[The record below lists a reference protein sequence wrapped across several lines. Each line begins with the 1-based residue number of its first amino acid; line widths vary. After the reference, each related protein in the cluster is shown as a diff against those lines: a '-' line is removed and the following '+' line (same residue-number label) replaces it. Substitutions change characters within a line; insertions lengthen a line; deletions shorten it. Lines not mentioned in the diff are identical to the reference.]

1 MPIAA
6 KPPHAFPRRVLLAV
20 TGLSPQVVTETL
32 YALTQRQQP
41 PFVPTEVRLI
51 TTATGAR
58 EARLNL
64 LAEKTGW
71 FHRLRAEYR
80 LPAIRFDADCIHV
93 LDDGQGR
100 ALDDIRTP
108 EQNERAA
115 DFITD
120 IVRSLTE
127 DDSAALHVSLAGGR
141 KTMGYYLGYA
151 LSLYGRAQ
159 DALSHVLVSEP
170 FENNREFFYP
180 TRNEHP
186 IRVRRGDKE
195 QTFDCREAQVDLAP
209 IPFVRLRDGLPERL
223 RKGSAPF
230 SRVVAAAERSRRPPQ
245 LALQV
250 GARTALLDDEPLTLP
265 PVAYAVLLWLADRAR
280 RGAGAVDWR
289 REDAFE
295 EFMRIARRVMKPA
308 SGEYERIEQAFGW
321 RRHAPLKLAEYF
333 EPHKS
338 RINAAIAQLLGQPAA
353 ARYAIRATRSRDGV
367 LYDLPLQAGEID
379 IRP

>member
-1 MPIAA
+1 MQ
-6 KPPHAFPRRVLLAV
+6 PHEYPRRILLAA

-41 PFVPTEVRLI
+41 AFVPSEVRLI
-51 TTATGAR
+51 TTATGER

-64 LAEKTGW
+64 LAERTGW

-80 LPAIRFDADCIHV
+80 LPAIRFDTDCIHV

-100 ALDDIRTP
+100 GLDDIRTP
-108 EQNERAA
+108 AENERAA
-115 DFITD
+115 DFITE

-180 TRNEHP
+180 TRREHP
-186 IRVRRGDKE
+186 IRVRRGDRE
-195 QTFDCREAQVDLAP
+195 QTFDCRQAQVDLAP
-209 IPFVRLRDGLPERL
+209 VPFVRLRDGLPERL
-223 RKGSAPF
+223 RKGGAPF
-230 SRVVAAAERSRRPPQ
+230 SRVVAAAERSRRAPQ
-245 LALQV
+245 LTLEI
-250 GARTALLDDEPLTLP
+250 GTKTARLDDEPLALP
-265 PVAYAVLLWLADRAR
+265 SVAFAVLLWLADRAK
-280 RGAGAVDWR
+280 RGAAAVDWR
-289 REDAFE
+289 EEEAFK
-295 EFMRIARRVMKPA
+295 EFMRVARRVIRPA
-308 SGEYERIEQAFGW
+308 SAEYERIELAFEW
-321 RRHAPLKLAEYF
+321 RRKAPLKMARYF

-338 RINAAIAQLLGQPAA
+338 RINAAIERLLGQAAA
-353 ARYAIRATRSRDGV
+353 ARYAIRARRGRGGA
-367 LYDLPLQAGEID
+367 LYDLPLAPEQIN
-379 IRP
+379 ILS